1 MSVLLIRLLFCPFWF
16 DDLDLPLLP
25 LLKERSDYSRE
36 SDALQGRFGL
46 DTSMEFLWYC
56 NRGLVSAHCHGYIWY
71 PVFTAYHIIH
81 PLAPRVKF
89 RMGCV
94 GAIELLRSF
103 GCREVKQ

>member
-1 MSVLLIRLLFCPFWF
+1 MLLFVFPLGRRWILF
-16 DDLDLPLLP
+16 DPLLQK
-25 LLKERSDYSRE
+25 LLQHGRDGR
-36 SDALQGRFGL
+36 ALQGRFGL
-46 DTSMEFLWYC
+46 DTSMQILWYC
-56 NRGLVSAHCHGYIWY
+56 NRCLVSAHCHRYVWY

-81 PLAPRVKF
+81 SLWLCVKF